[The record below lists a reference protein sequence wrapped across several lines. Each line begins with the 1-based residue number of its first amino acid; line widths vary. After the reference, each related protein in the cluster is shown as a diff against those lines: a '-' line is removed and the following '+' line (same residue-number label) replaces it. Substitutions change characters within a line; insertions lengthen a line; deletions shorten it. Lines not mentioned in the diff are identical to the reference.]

1 MGCSVYFKT
10 MIPVYMVLTFQFR
23 RSLPIK
29 TILCN
34 DRSSMD
40 ISLLKYEA
48 NLKDMDHIFV
58 LPSYL
63 AVLWENGQYNTWF
76 YRHVIPLFFI
86 SSMIKLIIII
96 STYLFSFYIYI
107 MLFLIYRCS
116 SVVSS
121 GYFYLLTKMGT
132 IGSCW
137 WQTLQ
142 QGKSK
147 FLTPWGART

>member
-1 MGCSVYFKT
+1 MGKWTVQH
-10 MIPVYMVLTFQFR
+10 M
-23 RSLPIK
+23 
-29 TILCN
+29 
-34 DRSSMD
+34 
-40 ISLLKYEA
+40 
-48 NLKDMDHIFV
+48 V
-58 LPSYL
+58 LPSR
-63 AVLWENGQYNTWF
+63 NTT
-76 YRHVIPLFFI
+76 FFI

-147 FLTPWGART
+147 FLTPWGPEHEIHQTMEVANNKFVLTFLNLISTFYSFSSP

>member
-1 MGCSVYFKT
+1 MTGHQWIS
-10 MIPVYMVLTFQFR
+10 LTAKIWGKPERHGSHF
-23 RSLPIK
+23 
-29 TILCN
+29 
-34 DRSSMD
+34 RSSVVLSSAMG
-40 ISLLKYEA
+40 KWTVQH
-48 NLKDMDHIFV
+48 MV
-58 LPSYL
+58 LPSR
-63 AVLWENGQYNTWF
+63 NTT
-76 YRHVIPLFFI
+76 FFI

-147 FLTPWGART
+147 FLTPWGPEHEIHQTMEVANNKFVLTFLNLISTFYSFSSP

>member
-1 MGCSVYFKT
+1 MKWQVINGY
-10 MIPVYMVLTFQFR
+10 LTAKIWGKPERHGPHF
-23 RSLPIK
+23 
-29 TILCN
+29 
-34 DRSSMD
+34 RSSVVLSSAMG
-40 ISLLKYEA
+40 KWTVQH
-48 NLKDMDHIFV
+48 MV
-58 LPSYL
+58 LPSR
-63 AVLWENGQYNTWF
+63 NTT
-76 YRHVIPLFFI
+76 FFI

-147 FLTPWGART
+147 FLTPWGARTWNSSNNGGS